1 MEERAISVSKLSTYI
16 KQIFEAEELLFN
28 IRVYGEISGFQI
40 RTGIAYFTLKDE
52 NASLSCVCFNAEEIS
67 EFKNGDLVVVTGTP
81 RYYVKGGKLNFQ
93 VSSVELAGQGILYQ
107 KFIEL
112 KNRLEEKGYFL
123 PELKKPLP
131 SQINRVGVV
140 TSPEG
145 AVVQDIINV
154 IRRRNKS
161 IDIIVFPT
169 KVQGA
174 GAEIEIAKGISF
186 FDNYDVDVIIVA
198 RGGGSMEDLQP
209 FNTEA
214 VADAIFRCN
223 KPLVSAV
230 GHETDFTIC
239 DFCADVRASTPS
251 VAAELVSLNVSELKQ
266 RLIINKE
273 RLSQG
278 IYKYIDSKTDVF
290 NEYKAEIIDA
300 YDWFLDDNIKLLLQN
315 KDKFGFNSSYYLNSI
330 ENKLTLLNSGL
341 VKLNPSEIL
350 KLGYACVKNVNT
362 INDIRVGDSVETILV
377 DGRFTSVVKSIN
389 GEKNEL

>member
-40 RTGIAYFTLKDE
+40 RMGIAYFTLKDE

-67 EFKNGDLVVVTGTP
+67 GFKNGDLVVATGTP

-209 FNTEA
+209 FNTEV

-278 IYKYIDSKTDVF
+278 IYKYIDSKTEVF

-315 KDKFGFNSSYYLNSI
+315 KDKFGFNSLYYLNSI

-362 INDIRVGDSVETILV
+362 INDLRVGDSVETILV

-389 GEKNEL
+389 GEKK